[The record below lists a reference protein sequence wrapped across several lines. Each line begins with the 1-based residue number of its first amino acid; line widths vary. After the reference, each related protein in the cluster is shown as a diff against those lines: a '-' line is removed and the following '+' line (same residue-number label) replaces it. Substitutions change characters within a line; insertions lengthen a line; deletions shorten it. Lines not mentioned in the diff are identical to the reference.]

1 MILTVS
7 RRTLEGGKEPISC
20 YWSHSWSRVKKNG
33 CVNGKCPIGTRQ
45 KPAAGRTQSHDS
57 AFRIRAPCTARGH
70 NFYNY
75 FEVGEI
81 RLADSA
87 GLARLDGMDWMDWMG
102 WSLTL
107 ALCYIYT
114 YTHMYIYVYI
124 YMYKPRLGE
133 ANSTS
138 NSTPP
143 GTPHHFFNQQK
154 SRRFGLLSF
163 SRAVPS
169 KGSALPRAIALSECQ
184 VVKVA

>member
-1 MILTVS
+1 M
-7 RRTLEGGKEPISC
+7 
-20 YWSHSWSRVKKNG
+20 
-33 CVNGKCPIGTRQ
+33 
-45 KPAAGRTQSHDS
+45 
-57 AFRIRAPCTARGH
+57 
-70 NFYNY
+70 
-75 FEVGEI
+75 GEI

-87 GLARLDGMDWMDWMG
+87 GLARLDGMDWMDWMSG
-102 WSLTL
+102 RVGVWPWHFVIYTRTHT
-107 ALCYIYT
+107 CIYIY
-114 YTHMYIYVYI
+114 M

-169 KGSALPRAIALSECQ
+169 KGSALPHAIALSECQ
-184 VVKVA
+184 VVKVAWGIPDYSAHRDSGISHQVWCHHVFWRNPKGR